1 VDLLKLR
8 LGLFESTVYNPSRH
22 HPSPKGHLQA
32 LVPTPTRVS
41 RRAGAACA
49 RLVCQIHD
57 ELITVLYSG
66 ANPTG
71 FDRVCADCV
80 EYLYETGEI
89 SQGEEYQYIN
99 RR

>member
-1 VDLLKLR
+1 VELTPP
-8 LGLFESTVYNPSRH
+8 ECSTEP
-22 HPSPKGHLQA
+22 L
-32 LVPTPTRVS
+32 TPCKEENWVKC
-41 RRAGAACA
+41 AACA

-57 ELITVLYSG
+57 ELISVLYSG
-66 ANPTG
+66 PEPTG
-71 FDRVCADCV
+71 FDRVCSDCV